1 MEGAV
6 DVIAQIG
13 QADFARFNG
22 HGAGLDLG
30 QVENIADERQQIG
43 PGGIDS
49 FGKLDLL
56 GIQVALRILRQH
68 PGQNEEIVQRCP
80 QLMRH
85 VRQEL
90 GLVLGGKRELFGFF
104 LERLLGL
111 LHLAVFALDLGVLLS
126 QKPGFFFEFSIRIL

>member
-1 MEGAV
+1 
-6 DVIAQIG
+6 
-13 QADFARFNG
+13 
-22 HGAGLDLG
+22 
-30 QVENIADERQQIG
+30 
-43 PGGIDS
+43 
-49 FGKLDLL
+49 
-56 GIQVALRILRQH
+56 
-68 PGQNEEIVQRCP
+68 
-80 QLMRH
+80 MRH